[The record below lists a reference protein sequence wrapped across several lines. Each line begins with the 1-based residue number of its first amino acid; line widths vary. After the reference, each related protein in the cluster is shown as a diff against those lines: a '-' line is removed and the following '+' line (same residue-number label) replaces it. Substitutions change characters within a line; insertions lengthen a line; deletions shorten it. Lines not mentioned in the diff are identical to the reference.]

1 MAVSNLRLGGITSGF
16 DTEAMVTQ
24 LLSSYQ
30 TRIDKQSQKI
40 TKLSWQQSAYQDIT
54 KKITEFKNTYFDVLK
69 RDTYLMSP
77 STFNKF
83 KADVTATSNADAAG
97 LTVSTTSNSSSG
109 SYKIKLNQAA
119 KASTAQ
125 GNSITSGN
133 FKLDLDKALSSAS
146 GEVKTND
153 DGSKTWTMNFAL
165 DVQVGGIRKTISFSA
180 DALLGADGN
189 VADKD
194 AAKSSIIDSLNQK
207 LQESFGYSGKTSG
220 ATGATDANG
229 KEWFLQVKL
238 GSDGKAE
245 FQVGGNASVSV
256 AENKGNFGLAQPKE
270 KVAISTGSV
279 VTGVNALQVEIGG
292 KNVSVAFNG
301 VSSTYYDSKG
311 QTGNEA
317 ILAEYKELKT
327 AAYRKSYNL
336 ADNEIVSDEQLEKFT
351 YSNEQAAKD
360 KNAASIK
367 EALKGVAGY
376 TFNFDGTYVTAAD
389 SNGNSV
395 DFSMTS
401 VEGGTL
407 GLTKA
412 SASNKINSGS
422 TLSDLGFKPEADG
435 TYKLNINGTE
445 ISLDKNSTISS
456 MMSAVNKSA
465 AGVTMTYSSLT
476 NSFTLESKEFGVSA
490 VNKSAAGVTMT
501 YSSLTNSFTLESKEF
516 GGAGKVEVGDTS
528 LGRSLGLVDDNG
540 TVGASEGQNAI
551 FEINGQEVY
560 LNDNTYTLDGN
571 TFTFNDNMT
580 IGETYTVNIAKDS
593 TTVKDALKKFVESYN
608 KLIDDVY
615 GYIGKS
621 PAKDDDGNTYE
632 PLTNA
637 EKDEMSEDEITKW
650 EEKAKQ
656 GVLYNDST
664 VSTVMSQMRSALYT
678 SVTLDDGS
686 KFGIYNLGIK
696 TSSEWS
702 EHGKLQIDE
711 NAFDKAFENN
721 EDAIIKLFTDSDTGM
736 MKKLNSVIDG
746 AVKSSGAA
754 NTRGTLVRKAGKADS
769 SVTTDSTIYKEMVK
783 MQDRLKELQDRYDT
797 KEEYWWKVFTNM
809 ETAMA
814 DLNSQTSY
822 ISSYL
827 GTGTSSYQ

>member
-83 KADVTATSNADAAG
+83 KADVTATSNADTAG

-279 VTGVNALQVEIGG
+279 VTGVNAFQVEIGG

-445 ISLDKNSTISS
+445 ISLDKKSTISS
-456 MMSAVNKSA
+456 MM
-465 AGVTMTYSSLT
+465 
-476 NSFTLESKEFGVSA
+476 SA

>member
-83 KADVTATSNADAAG
+83 KADVTATSNADASG

-445 ISLDKNSTISS
+445 ISLDKKSTISS
-456 MMSAVNKSA
+456 MM
-465 AGVTMTYSSLT
+465 
-476 NSFTLESKEFGVSA
+476 SA

-783 MQDRLKELQDRYDT
+783 MQDRLTELQDRYDT

>member
-83 KADVTATSNADAAG
+83 KADVTATSNADASG

-445 ISLDKNSTISS
+445 ISLDKKSTISS
-456 MMSAVNKSA
+456 MM
-465 AGVTMTYSSLT
+465 
-476 NSFTLESKEFGVSA
+476 SA

-632 PLTNA
+632 PLTDA
-637 EKDEMSEDEITKW
+637 EKEEMSEDEITKW

-678 SVTLDDGS
+678 NVTLDDGS

>member
-83 KADVTATSNADAAG
+83 KADVTATSNADASG

-229 KEWFLQVKL
+229 KEWFLQVQL

-279 VTGVNALQVEIGG
+279 VTGVNAFQVEIGG

-301 VSSTYYDSKG
+301 VSSTYYDSKS

-336 ADNEIVSDEQLEKFT
+336 ADNEIVSDEQLEKFN

-445 ISLDKNSTISS
+445 ISLDKKSTISS
-456 MMSAVNKSA
+456 MM
-465 AGVTMTYSSLT
+465 
-476 NSFTLESKEFGVSA
+476 SA

-632 PLTNA
+632 PLTDA
-637 EKDEMSEDEITKW
+637 EKEEMSEDEITKW

>member
-279 VTGVNALQVEIGG
+279 VTGVNAFQVEIGG

-336 ADNEIVSDEQLEKFT
+336 AENEIVSDKQLEKFT

-412 SASNKINSGS
+412 SASNKISSGS

-445 ISLDKNSTISS
+445 ISLDKKSTISS

-476 NSFTLESKEFGVSA
+476 NSFTLESKE
-490 VNKSAAGVTMT
+490 
-501 YSSLTNSFTLESKEF
+501 L

>member
-83 KADVTATSNADAAG
+83 KADVTATSNADTAG

-229 KEWFLQVKL
+229 KEWFLQAKL

-279 VTGVNALQVEIGG
+279 VTGVNAFQVEIGG

-445 ISLDKNSTISS
+445 ISLDKKSTISS

-476 NSFTLESKEFGVSA
+476 NSFTLESKEFG
-490 VNKSAAGVTMT
+490 GT
-501 YSSLTNSFTLESKEF
+501 
-516 GGAGKVEVGDTS
+516 GKVEVGDTS

>member
-1 MAVSNLRLGGITSGF
+1 MAVSNIRLGGITSGF
-16 DTEAMVTQ
+16 DTESMVTQ

-30 TRIDKQSQKI
+30 TRIDKQNKKI

-54 KKITEFKNTYFDVLK
+54 KKITEFKNTYFDILK
-69 RDTYLMSP
+69 RDTYLMSA

-83 KADVTATSNADAAG
+83 KADVTSSSAADAAG
-97 LTVSTTSNSSSG
+97 LTVSTSSNSTAG
-109 SYKIKLNQAA
+109 SYKVKLTQAA
-119 KASTAQ
+119 KAASAK
-125 GNSITSGN
+125 GSSVTSGN
-133 FKLDLDKALSSAS
+133 FSLDLDKALNSAT
-146 GEVKTND
+146 GEVKTNA
-153 DGSKTWTMNFAL
+153 DGSKTRSMNFAL
-165 DVQVGGIRKTISFSA
+165 DIQVGGAKKTISFTA
-180 DALLGADGN
+180 DAVLDADGN
-189 VADKD
+189 IADKD
-194 AAKSSIIDSLNQK
+194 AAKSSIIDSLNAK
-207 LQESFGYSGKTSG
+207 LQESFGYSGKTTG

-229 KEWFLQVKL
+229 KEWFLQAKM
-238 GSDGKAE
+238 GADGKVE
-245 FQVGGNASVSV
+245 FQVGGNSSVTV
-256 AENKGNFGLAQPKE
+256 TENKGNFGLAQPRE
-270 KVAISTGSV
+270 KTAISTGSV
-279 VTGVNALQVEIGG
+279 VTGMNIFQVDIGG
-292 KNVSVAFNG
+292 KTVSAAFNG
-301 VSSTYYDSKG
+301 VSSTYYDSKD
-311 QTGNEA
+311 QAGNEA
-317 ILAEYKELKT
+317 VLAEFKNLKT

-336 ADNEIVSDEQLEKFT
+336 ADGAVVTDEQLEKFT
-351 YSNEQAAKD
+351 YTSAQAAKD
-360 KNAASIK
+360 RNAASIQ
-367 EALKGVAGY
+367 EALKLNVNDY
-376 TFNFDGTYVTAAD
+376 TFSFDGTYLTAAD
-389 SNGNSV
+389 SNGNAV

-407 GLTKA
+407 GLAKA
-412 SASNKINSGS
+412 SASNKFNTSS
-422 TLSDLGFKPEADG
+422 RLSDLGFTAEADG

-445 ISLDKNSTISS
+445 ISLDKESTITS
-456 MMSAVNKSA
+456 MISAVNKSA

-476 NSFTLESKEFGVSA
+476 NSFTLESKEFGS
-490 VNKSAAGVTMT
+490 
-501 YSSLTNSFTLESKEF
+501 
-516 GGAGKVEVGDTS
+516 AGKIEVGDTA

-540 TVGASEGQNAI
+540 TVGAAEGQNAI
-551 FEINGQEVY
+551 FEINGQEIY

-580 IGETYTVNIAKDS
+580 IGETYNVTITKDS
-593 TTVKDALKKFVESYN
+593 TTVKEALKKFVESYN

-621 PAKDDDGNTYE
+621 PATDDDGNKYE
-632 PLTNA
+632 PLTSA
-637 EKDEMSEDEITKW
+637 EKEEMSEDEITKW

-702 EHGKLQIDE
+702 QHGKLEIDE
-711 NAFDKAFENN
+711 DAFDKAFEKN
-721 EDAIIKLFTDSDTGM
+721 EDAIIKLFTDSDSGM
-736 MKKLNSVIDG
+736 MKKLNSVIDN

-754 NTRGTLVRKAGKADS
+754 NTRGTLVRKAGKANS

-783 MQDRLKELQDRYDT
+783 MQDRLKELQDRYDS

-809 ETAMA
+809 ETAMT

-827 GTGTSSYQ
+827 GTGSTNYQ

>member
-376 TFNFDGTYVTAAD
+376 IFNFDGTYVTAAD

-445 ISLDKNSTISS
+445 ISLDKKSTISS
-456 MMSAVNKSA
+456 MM
-465 AGVTMTYSSLT
+465 
-476 NSFTLESKEFGVSA
+476 SA

-632 PLTNA
+632 PLTDA
-637 EKDEMSEDEITKW
+637 EKEEMSEDEITKW

>member
-153 DGSKTWTMNFAL
+153 DGSETWTMNFAL

-351 YSNEQAAKD
+351 
-360 KNAASIK
+360 
-367 EALKGVAGY
+367 
-376 TFNFDGTYVTAAD
+376 
-389 SNGNSV
+389 
-395 DFSMTS
+395 
-401 VEGGTL
+401 
-407 GLTKA
+407 
-412 SASNKINSGS
+412 
-422 TLSDLGFKPEADG
+422 
-435 TYKLNINGTE
+435 
-445 ISLDKNSTISS
+445 
-456 MMSAVNKSA
+456 
-465 AGVTMTYSSLT
+465 
-476 NSFTLESKEFGVSA
+476 
-490 VNKSAAGVTMT
+490 
-501 YSSLTNSFTLESKEF
+501 
-516 GGAGKVEVGDTS
+516 
-528 LGRSLGLVDDNG
+528 
-540 TVGASEGQNAI
+540 
-551 FEINGQEVY
+551 
-560 LNDNTYTLDGN
+560 
-571 TFTFNDNMT
+571 
-580 IGETYTVNIAKDS
+580 
-593 TTVKDALKKFVESYN
+593 
-608 KLIDDVY
+608 
-615 GYIGKS
+615 
-621 PAKDDDGNTYE
+621 
-632 PLTNA
+632 
-637 EKDEMSEDEITKW
+637 
-650 EEKAKQ
+650 
-656 GVLYNDST
+656 
-664 VSTVMSQMRSALYT
+664 
-678 SVTLDDGS
+678 
-686 KFGIYNLGIK
+686 
-696 TSSEWS
+696 
-702 EHGKLQIDE
+702 
-711 NAFDKAFENN
+711 
-721 EDAIIKLFTDSDTGM
+721 
-736 MKKLNSVIDG
+736 
-746 AVKSSGAA
+746 
-754 NTRGTLVRKAGKADS
+754 
-769 SVTTDSTIYKEMVK
+769 
-783 MQDRLKELQDRYDT
+783 
-797 KEEYWWKVFTNM
+797 
-809 ETAMA
+809 
-814 DLNSQTSY
+814 
-822 ISSYL
+822 
-827 GTGTSSYQ
+827 

>member
-153 DGSKTWTMNFAL
+153 DGSETWTMNFAL

-279 VTGVNALQVEIGG
+279 VTGVNAFQVEIGG

-336 ADNEIVSDEQLEKFT
+336 ADNEIVSDEQLEKFN

-412 SASNKINSGS
+412 SASNKISSGS

-445 ISLDKNSTISS
+445 ISLDKKSTISS

-476 NSFTLESKEFGVSA
+476 NSFTLESKE
-490 VNKSAAGVTMT
+490 
-501 YSSLTNSFTLESKEF
+501 L

-632 PLTNA
+632 PLTDA
-637 EKDEMSEDEITKW
+637 EKEEMSEDEITKW

>member
-83 KADVTATSNADAAG
+83 KADVTATSNADASG

-279 VTGVNALQVEIGG
+279 VTGVNAFQVEIGG

-336 ADNEIVSDEQLEKFT
+336 ADNEIVSDEQLEKFN

-412 SASNKINSGS
+412 SASNKISSGS

-445 ISLDKNSTISS
+445 ISLDKKSTISS

-476 NSFTLESKEFGVSA
+476 NSFTLESKE
-490 VNKSAAGVTMT
+490 
-501 YSSLTNSFTLESKEF
+501 L

-711 NAFDKAFENN
+711 DAFDKAFENN

>member
-279 VTGVNALQVEIGG
+279 VTGVNAFQVEIGG

-336 ADNEIVSDEQLEKFT
+336 ADNEIVSDEQLEKFN

-412 SASNKINSGS
+412 SASNKISSGS

-445 ISLDKNSTISS
+445 ISLDKKSTISS
-456 MMSAVNKSA
+456 MM
-465 AGVTMTYSSLT
+465 
-476 NSFTLESKEFGVSA
+476 SA

-637 EKDEMSEDEITKW
+637 EKEEMSEDEITKW

-678 SVTLDDGS
+678 NVTLDDGS

-783 MQDRLKELQDRYDT
+783 MQDRLKELQDRYNT

>member
-83 KADVTATSNADAAG
+83 KADVTATSNADASG

-476 NSFTLESKEFGVSA
+476 NSFTLESKEFG
-490 VNKSAAGVTMT
+490 
-501 YSSLTNSFTLESKEF
+501 
-516 GGAGKVEVGDTS
+516 GAGKVEVGDTS

-650 EEKAKQ
+650 EEKAQQ

>member
-83 KADVTATSNADAAG
+83 KADVTATSNADASG

-270 KVAISTGSV
+270 KVAISTASV

-317 ILAEYKELKT
+317 ILAEYKGLKT

-336 ADNEIVSDEQLEKFT
+336 ADNEIVSDEQLEKFN

-445 ISLDKNSTISS
+445 ISLDKKSTISS

-476 NSFTLESKEFGVSA
+476 NSFTLESKEFG
-490 VNKSAAGVTMT
+490 GT
-501 YSSLTNSFTLESKEF
+501 
-516 GGAGKVEVGDTS
+516 GKVEVGDTS

-637 EKDEMSEDEITKW
+637 EKEEMSEDEITKW

-664 VSTVMSQMRSALYT
+664 VSTIMSQMRSALYT
-678 SVTLDDGS
+678 NVTLDDGS

-746 AVKSSGAA
+746 AVKSSGAV

>member
-83 KADVTATSNADAAG
+83 KADVTATSNADTAG

-229 KEWFLQVKL
+229 KEWFLQAKL

-279 VTGVNALQVEIGG
+279 VTGVNAFQVEIGG

-317 ILAEYKELKT
+317 ILAEYKGLKT

-336 ADNEIVSDEQLEKFT
+336 AENEIVSDEQLEKFN

-412 SASNKINSGS
+412 SASNKISSGS

-456 MMSAVNKSA
+456 MM
-465 AGVTMTYSSLT
+465 
-476 NSFTLESKEFGVSA
+476 SA

>member
-279 VTGVNALQVEIGG
+279 VTGVNAFQVEIGG

-317 ILAEYKELKT
+317 ILAEYKGLKT

-336 ADNEIVSDEQLEKFT
+336 ADNEIVSDEQLEKFN

-412 SASNKINSGS
+412 SASNKISSGS

-445 ISLDKNSTISS
+445 ISLDKKSTISS
-456 MMSAVNKSA
+456 MM
-465 AGVTMTYSSLT
+465 
-476 NSFTLESKEFGVSA
+476 SA

-637 EKDEMSEDEITKW
+637 EKEEMSEDEITKW

-664 VSTVMSQMRSALYT
+664 VSTIMSQMRSALYT
-678 SVTLDDGS
+678 NVTLDDGS

-783 MQDRLKELQDRYDT
+783 MQDRLKELQDRYNT

>member
-279 VTGVNALQVEIGG
+279 VTGVNAFQVEIGG

-412 SASNKINSGS
+412 SASNKISSGS

-445 ISLDKNSTISS
+445 ISLDKKSTISS
-456 MMSAVNKSA
+456 MM
-465 AGVTMTYSSLT
+465 
-476 NSFTLESKEFGVSA
+476 SA

>member
-83 KADVTATSNADAAG
+83 KADVTATSNADASG

-336 ADNEIVSDEQLEKFT
+336 ADNEIVSDEQLEKFN

-445 ISLDKNSTISS
+445 ISLDKKSTISS
-456 MMSAVNKSA
+456 MM
-465 AGVTMTYSSLT
+465 
-476 NSFTLESKEFGVSA
+476 SA

-540 TVGASEGQNAI
+540 TVGVSEGQNAI

>member
-1 MAVSNLRLGGITSGF
+1 MAVSTLRRGGITSGF
-16 DTEAMVTQ
+16 ETEAMVTQ

-83 KADVTATSNADAAG
+83 KADVTATSNADASG

-279 VTGVNALQVEIGG
+279 VTGVNAFQVEIGG

-336 ADNEIVSDEQLEKFT
+336 AENEIVSDKQLEKFT

-412 SASNKINSGS
+412 SASNKISSGS

-445 ISLDKNSTISS
+445 ISLDKKSTISS
-456 MMSAVNKSA
+456 MM
-465 AGVTMTYSSLT
+465 
-476 NSFTLESKEFGVSA
+476 SA

>member
-83 KADVTATSNADAAG
+83 KADVTATSNADASG

-270 KVAISTGSV
+270 KVAISTASV

-317 ILAEYKELKT
+317 ILAEYKGLKT

-336 ADNEIVSDEQLEKFT
+336 ADNEIVSDEQLEKFN

-445 ISLDKNSTISS
+445 ISLDKKSTISS

-476 NSFTLESKEFGVSA
+476 NSFTLESKEFG
-490 VNKSAAGVTMT
+490 GT
-501 YSSLTNSFTLESKEF
+501 
-516 GGAGKVEVGDTS
+516 GKVEVGDTS

>member
-153 DGSKTWTMNFAL
+153 DGSETWTMNFAL

-279 VTGVNALQVEIGG
+279 VTGVNAFQVEIGG

-301 VSSTYYDSKG
+301 VSSTYYDSKS

-336 ADNEIVSDEQLEKFT
+336 ADNEIVSDEQLEKFN

-445 ISLDKNSTISS
+445 ISLDKKSTISS
-456 MMSAVNKSA
+456 MM
-465 AGVTMTYSSLT
+465 
-476 NSFTLESKEFGVSA
+476 SA

-632 PLTNA
+632 PLTDA
-637 EKDEMSEDEITKW
+637 EKEEMSEDEITKW

-783 MQDRLKELQDRYDT
+783 MQDRLKELQDRYNT

>member
-83 KADVTATSNADAAG
+83 KADVTATSNADTAG

-133 FKLDLDKALSSAS
+133 FKLDLDKALSSTS

-279 VTGVNALQVEIGG
+279 VTGVNAFQVEIGG

-336 ADNEIVSDEQLEKFT
+336 ADNEIVSDEQLEKFN

-412 SASNKINSGS
+412 SASNKISSGS

-445 ISLDKNSTISS
+445 ISLDKKSTISS

-476 NSFTLESKEFGVSA
+476 NSFTLESKE
-490 VNKSAAGVTMT
+490 
-501 YSSLTNSFTLESKEF
+501 L

>member
-83 KADVTATSNADAAG
+83 KADVTATSNADASG

-279 VTGVNALQVEIGG
+279 VTGVNAVQVEIGG

-445 ISLDKNSTISS
+445 ISLDKKSTISS
-456 MMSAVNKSA
+456 MM
-465 AGVTMTYSSLT
+465 
-476 NSFTLESKEFGVSA
+476 SA

>member
-279 VTGVNALQVEIGG
+279 VTGVNAFQVEIGG

-301 VSSTYYDSKG
+301 VSSTYYDSKS

-336 ADNEIVSDEQLEKFT
+336 ADNEIVSDEQLEKFN

-445 ISLDKNSTISS
+445 ISLDKKSTISS
-456 MMSAVNKSA
+456 MM
-465 AGVTMTYSSLT
+465 
-476 NSFTLESKEFGVSA
+476 SA

-637 EKDEMSEDEITKW
+637 EKEEMSEDEITKW

-664 VSTVMSQMRSALYT
+664 VSTIMSQMRSALYT
-678 SVTLDDGS
+678 NVTLDDGS

-783 MQDRLKELQDRYDT
+783 MQDRLKELQDRYNT

>member
-83 KADVTATSNADAAG
+83 KADVTATSNADASG

-133 FKLDLDKALSSAS
+133 FKLDLDKALSSTS

-317 ILAEYKELKT
+317 ILAEYKGLKT

-445 ISLDKNSTISS
+445 ISLDKKSTISS
-456 MMSAVNKSA
+456 MM
-465 AGVTMTYSSLT
+465 
-476 NSFTLESKEFGVSA
+476 SA

>member
-83 KADVTATSNADAAG
+83 KADVTATSNADASG

-445 ISLDKNSTISS
+445 ISLDKKSTISS
-456 MMSAVNKSA
+456 MM
-465 AGVTMTYSSLT
+465 
-476 NSFTLESKEFGVSA
+476 SA

-637 EKDEMSEDEITKW
+637 EKDEMSEDEITRW

>member
-153 DGSKTWTMNFAL
+153 DGSETWTMNFAL

-445 ISLDKNSTISS
+445 ISLDKKSTISS
-456 MMSAVNKSA
+456 MM
-465 AGVTMTYSSLT
+465 
-476 NSFTLESKEFGVSA
+476 SA

-696 TSSEWS
+696 TSREWS

>member
-229 KEWFLQVKL
+229 KEWFLQAKL

-279 VTGVNALQVEIGG
+279 VTGVNAFQVEIGG

-445 ISLDKNSTISS
+445 ISLDKKSTISS

-476 NSFTLESKEFGVSA
+476 NSFTLESKEFG
-490 VNKSAAGVTMT
+490 GT
-501 YSSLTNSFTLESKEF
+501 
-516 GGAGKVEVGDTS
+516 GKVEVGDTS

>member
-83 KADVTATSNADAAG
+83 KADVTATSNADTAG

-445 ISLDKNSTISS
+445 ISLDKKSTISS
-456 MMSAVNKSA
+456 MM
-465 AGVTMTYSSLT
+465 
-476 NSFTLESKEFGVSA
+476 SA

-540 TVGASEGQNAI
+540 TVGSSEGQNAI

>member
-153 DGSKTWTMNFAL
+153 DGSETWTMNFAL

-279 VTGVNALQVEIGG
+279 VTGVNAFQVEIGG

-301 VSSTYYDSKG
+301 VSSTYYDSKS

-336 ADNEIVSDEQLEKFT
+336 ADNEIVSDEQLEKFN

-445 ISLDKNSTISS
+445 ISLDKKSTISS
-456 MMSAVNKSA
+456 MM
-465 AGVTMTYSSLT
+465 
-476 NSFTLESKEFGVSA
+476 SA

-528 LGRSLGLVDDNG
+528 LGRSLGLGDDNG

>member
-83 KADVTATSNADAAG
+83 KADVTATSNADASG

-279 VTGVNALQVEIGG
+279 VTGVNAFQVEIGG

-336 ADNEIVSDEQLEKFT
+336 ADNEIVSDEQLEKFN

-412 SASNKINSGS
+412 SASNKISSGS

-445 ISLDKNSTISS
+445 ISLDKKSTISS

-476 NSFTLESKEFGVSA
+476 NSFTLESKE
-490 VNKSAAGVTMT
+490 
-501 YSSLTNSFTLESKEF
+501 L

-551 FEINGQEVY
+551 FEINGKEVY

-632 PLTNA
+632 PLTDA
-637 EKDEMSEDEITKW
+637 EKEEMSEDEITKW

>member
-153 DGSKTWTMNFAL
+153 DGSETWTMNFAL

-317 ILAEYKELKT
+317 ILAEYKGLKT

-336 ADNEIVSDEQLEKFT
+336 ADNEIVSDEQLEKFN

-445 ISLDKNSTISS
+445 ISLDKKSTISS
-456 MMSAVNKSA
+456 MM
-465 AGVTMTYSSLT
+465 
-476 NSFTLESKEFGVSA
+476 SA

-746 AVKSSGAA
+746 AVKSRGAA

>member
-83 KADVTATSNADAAG
+83 KADVTATSNADTAG

-153 DGSKTWTMNFAL
+153 DGSETWTMNFAL

-229 KEWFLQVKL
+229 KEWFLQVQL

-412 SASNKINSGS
+412 SASNKISSGS

-445 ISLDKNSTISS
+445 ISLDKKSTISS
-456 MMSAVNKSA
+456 MM
-465 AGVTMTYSSLT
+465 
-476 NSFTLESKEFGVSA
+476 SA

-632 PLTNA
+632 PLTDA
-637 EKDEMSEDEITKW
+637 EKEEMSEDEITKW

>member
-83 KADVTATSNADAAG
+83 KADVTATSNADTAG

-270 KVAISTGSV
+270 KVAISTASV

-422 TLSDLGFKPEADG
+422 TLSNLGFKPEADG

-456 MMSAVNKSA
+456 MM
-465 AGVTMTYSSLT
+465 
-476 NSFTLESKEFGVSA
+476 SA

-632 PLTNA
+632 PLTDA
-637 EKDEMSEDEITKW
+637 EKEEMSEDEITKW

>member
-83 KADVTATSNADAAG
+83 KADVTATSNADASG

-229 KEWFLQVKL
+229 KEWFLQAKL

-279 VTGVNALQVEIGG
+279 VTGVNAFQVEIGG

-317 ILAEYKELKT
+317 ILAEYKGLKT

-336 ADNEIVSDEQLEKFT
+336 AENEIVSDEQLEKFN

-412 SASNKINSGS
+412 SASNKISSGS

-445 ISLDKNSTISS
+445 ISLDKKSTISS
-456 MMSAVNKSA
+456 MM
-465 AGVTMTYSSLT
+465 
-476 NSFTLESKEFGVSA
+476 SA

>member
-16 DTEAMVTQ
+16 DTEAIVTQ

-83 KADVTATSNADAAG
+83 KADVTATSNADTAG

-133 FKLDLDKALSSAS
+133 FKLDLDKALSSTS

-279 VTGVNALQVEIGG
+279 VTGVNAFQVEIGG

-336 ADNEIVSDEQLEKFT
+336 ADNEIVSDEQLEKFN

-412 SASNKINSGS
+412 SASNKISSGS

-445 ISLDKNSTISS
+445 ISLDKKSTISS

-476 NSFTLESKEFGVSA
+476 NSFTLESKE
-490 VNKSAAGVTMT
+490 
-501 YSSLTNSFTLESKEF
+501 L

-632 PLTNA
+632 PLTDA
-637 EKDEMSEDEITKW
+637 EKEEMSEDEITKW

>member
-83 KADVTATSNADAAG
+83 KADVTATSNADASG

-301 VSSTYYDSKG
+301 VSSTYYDSKS

-336 ADNEIVSDEQLEKFT
+336 ADNEIVSDEQLEKFN

-445 ISLDKNSTISS
+445 ISLDKKSTISS
-456 MMSAVNKSA
+456 MM
-465 AGVTMTYSSLT
+465 
-476 NSFTLESKEFGVSA
+476 SA